1 MIKAH
6 GQTHGRATIADVARQ
21 AGVSKATVSRFLNY
35 RDTLL
40 SPEMAA
46 RVEAA
51 VHELGYI
58 PSPMAQALK
67 RGRTRLVGLV
77 VADITNP
84 FSVAVLRGAEEACRA
99 AGYLVM
105 LFNLGNESAR
115 ESAGIRALSSYQ
127 VEGFILNTMGHDAG
141 AVVETARQ
149 GKPVVLVD
157 RLHHG
162 LDVDFVSLDNHQA
175 VCLCAQHLVDEGYSS
190 LLLVT
195 EPLGTVSARIERVQ
209 AFDDF
214 IQSRSGGV
222 TGRHVECDGNS
233 PDQLR
238 AALFQ
243 ARRESGAGRLAV
255 VSANAVVTLRVVAAV
270 ASLGWVFGRDVGLVA
285 IDETE
290 WAPYVGPG
298 ISTVAQ
304 PTGELGKLATKC
316 LIERLNGLTGPARTT
331 LLPGSLIVRGSS
343 RAPQA

>member
-1 MIKAH
+1 MNKLS
-6 GQTHGRATIADVARQ
+6 GRATIADVARQ

-40 SPEMAA
+40 SCEMAA

-51 VHELGYI
+51 VQALGYV

-157 RLHHG
+157 RLHNG
-162 LDVDFVSLDNHQA
+162 LDADFVSLDNHQA
-175 VCLCAQHLVDEGYSS
+175 VCLCAQHLVDEGYGS
-190 LLLVT
+190 LLMVT

-209 AFDDF
+209 AFDTF
-214 IQSRSGGV
+214 VQMHGGSIM
-222 TGRHVECDGNS
+222 GQHVECDGHS
-233 PDQLR
+233 PDPLHT
-238 AALFQ
+238 ALFQ
-243 ARRESGAGRLAV
+243 ARQKSGAAMLAV
-255 VSANAVVTLRVVAAV
+255 VSANAVVTLRVVAAA
-270 ASLGWVFGRDVGLVA
+270 ASLGWVLGRDVGLVG

-304 PTGELGKLATKC
+304 PTGELGKLATQC
-316 LIERLNGLTGPARTT
+316 LIERLNGLTSPPRKT
-331 LLPGSLIVRGSS
+331 LLPGSLVVRGSS
-343 RAPQA
+343 RLLQA